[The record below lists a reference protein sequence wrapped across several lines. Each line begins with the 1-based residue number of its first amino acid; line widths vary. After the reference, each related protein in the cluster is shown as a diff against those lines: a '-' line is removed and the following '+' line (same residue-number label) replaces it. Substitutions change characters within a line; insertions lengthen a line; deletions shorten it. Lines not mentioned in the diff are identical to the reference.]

1 MPTYLVTGCAG
12 FIGTTFVH
20 YMLDKYTDIRIVNLD
35 ALNYRSGFREILKEV
50 WPAR

>member
-1 MPTYLVTGCAG
+1 MQGDHTMPTYLVTGCAG

-35 ALNYRSGFREILKEV
+35 VSII
-50 WPAR
+50 